1 MNAREVVEAFVSH
14 LAGHGHPGLKVDRR
28 PDEEN
33 RGSPDIDA
41 IAGPF
46 AIEHTSFDTVPNQRR
61 DSDWFMR
68 AVGDIERELDV
79 SQARLNITIDYD
91 AVTLGQ
97 DWSAVRAAL
106 KGWVVGVAPHLV
118 DGRHVIEASAAIPF
132 RLHLVKSS
140 ARPPGV
146 FFGRFAHDD
155 DTLSARIRASFD
167 RKAAKLAKY
176 QAPGVATVL
185 LVESSD
191 IAMMNDAVMLDGIR
205 AAFPA
210 GPPQSVDQVWFAD
223 TSIEGAVEFREFTP
237 QLRAPAV

>member
-1 MNAREVVEAFVSH
+1 MNDRDVVEAFVSH
-14 LAGHGHPGLKVDRR
+14 LASHGHPGLKVDRR

-41 IAGPF
+41 IAGRF
-46 AIEHTSFDTVPNQRR
+46 AIEHTSIDTIPNQRR

-79 SQARLNITIDYD
+79 SEARLNITIEYD

-97 DWSAVRAAL
+97 DWTAVRAAF
-106 KGWVVGVAPHLV
+106 KGWVVGAAPHLL
-118 DGRHVIEASAAIPF
+118 DGRHVVEASAAIPF
-132 RLHLVKSS
+132 RLHVVKSS
-140 ARPPGV
+140 ARRPGV
-146 FFGRFAHDD
+146 FFGRFAPVDA
-155 DTLSARIRASFD
+155 TLSARIRASFD
-167 RKAAKLAKY
+167 RKSEKLAKY
-176 QAPGVATVL
+176 RAPGVVTVL

-210 GPPQSVDQVWFAD
+210 GPPHGVDQVWFAD
-223 TSIEGAVEFREFTP
+223 TSIEGALEFRDFTP
-237 QLRAPAV
+237 ELRAPAV